1 MKLNQSRIEIAS
13 SVLAGL
19 DILSPDERE
28 PVLQAIDSLENFSP
42 QSTLPSNIQ
51 KFTPSDIPTFYLLQ
65 APPSYRVIFEIDDQ
79 NQIKI
84 SHLFVKG

>member
-1 MKLNQSRIEIAS
+1 MKLNESRIEIAS
-13 SVLAGL
+13 SVLQVW
-19 DILSPDERE
+19 ILSPNERE
-28 PVLQAIDSLENFSP
+28 PVLHSLENFSP

-65 APPSYRVIFEIDDQ
+65 APPSYRVIFEIYDQ